1 VAALSCP
8 LSRCDTAN
16 SEKRQR
22 LELPAVANGGGA
34 TAADEVEDEARA
46 EEAGGGVAAAA
57 ADEGEDGEDGEPTPL
72 PIGELEEEET
82 SEPKKRASQPR
93 RLMRRLMRWC
103 PLRPQP
109 RQLRRRPRLRRPRK

>member
-1 VAALSCP
+1 MAALSCP
-8 LSRCDTAN
+8 LSRCDNAN

-57 ADEGEDGEDGEPTPL
+57 AE
-72 PIGELEEEET
+72 
-82 SEPKKRASQPR
+82 A
-93 RLMRRLMRWC
+93 
-103 PLRPQP
+103 
-109 RQLRRRPRLRRPRK
+109 

>member
-1 VAALSCP
+1 MAALSCP

-57 ADEGEDGEDGEPTPL
+57 AAADEGEDGEPTPL
-72 PIGELEEEET
+72 PIGDLEEE
-82 SEPKKRASQPR
+82 
-93 RLMRRLMRWC
+93 
-103 PLRPQP
+103 
-109 RQLRRRPRLRRPRK
+109 